1 MTSRT
6 TNAPVPEASGERT
19 KTPLAKAKRVATD
32 VARPAAARVDRESA
46 FPREAIAAL
55 REEKL
60 LAAGIPV
67 EFGGLG
73 GSISDLAAIS
83 TVLGKACSSTGM
95 IFAMH
100 QMQVLCIVRH
110 LGTSSFFRKYL
121 QEAAEHQ
128 WLLASGTS
136 EAGVGGDLRSSI
148 AALET
153 EGTNF
158 KLHKSCTTLS
168 YGQHADGILIT
179 SRRSPTA
186 VTGDQALTLIRKED
200 YTLKQTGEWDV
211 MGMRGTC
218 SPPFEVSAGASV
230 EQILPDPFRDI
241 ATRTMIPFSHLI
253 WSAVWLGIAADAVS
267 TAQSLIKKTARK
279 APKVIPLGSA
289 GLVEALN
296 EFQQMKS
303 NVRAAVQE
311 YERLTADASAEAA
324 LSTAAYAL
332 RINNLKLSSSRM
344 VVEICLECLAV
355 CGLAGYANNSPF
367 SLGRQLRDALS
378 AQLMISNNRLRSTN
392 AGLLLVAGGELL
404 DDS

>member
-1 MTSRT
+1 MT
-6 TNAPVPEASGERT
+6 TNPPAPESSGERT
-19 KTPLAKAKRVATD
+19 KTLLAKAKRVATEA
-32 VARPAAARVDRESA
+32 ARPAAARVDREAA

-73 GSISDLAAIS
+73 GSVGDLAAIS
-83 TVLGKACSSTGM
+83 TVLGKACAAAGM

-110 LGTSSFFRKYL
+110 LGASTFFRDYL
-121 QEAAEHQ
+121 RAVAEKQ

-153 EGTNF
+153 EGANF

-179 SRRSPTA
+179 ARRNPAA
-186 VTGDQALTLIRKED
+186 VNSDQALALIRKDD

-230 EQILPDPFRDI
+230 EQILPESFRDI

-279 APKVIPLGSA
+279 APKTMPLGSA
-289 GLVEALN
+289 GLVEALG
-296 EFQQMKS
+296 EFQQMKA

-311 YERLTADASAEAA
+311 YERLTADAAAEAA

-332 RINNLKLSSSRM
+332 RINNLKLASSRM
-344 VVEICLECLAV
+344 VKEITLDCLAV

-367 SLGRQLRDALS
+367 SLGRQVRDALS
-378 AQLMISNNRLRSTN
+378 AQLMISNNRLRHTN
-392 AGLLLVAGGELL
+392 AGLLLIAGGEIL
-404 DDS
+404 DD